1 MAHIRPRY
9 LESIIQ
15 KALGFSPIVGV
26 LGHRQV
32 GKTTLLER
40 ISTRYESLDS
50 AKTLSVA
57 NEDPEKFISSPQT
70 SRPAGPTGID
80 ECQLAPAL
88 FPALKEHVRKIKI
101 PGQFLLSGSIR
112 FTSRKAIQESLTGR
126 IVNLQLL
133 PFTTSEL
140 ESEPLPNIGVKA
152 LQYADLSSLPGQLNL
167 HSNHLIQRKKW
178 METYLVQG
186 GLPGVCFIRDSKLR
200 NLQID
205 SQLETL
211 LDRDLRFVQK
221 TNLSF
226 GLIRSLVTTLAKSQG
241 EPLDYTALQKESGI
255 STPTIKKLLYAFE
268 AIFLIRLIPIEG
280 GKKGLVLFFED
291 QAEAH
296 RLIGSEQKKIDRMIH
311 FAFQHLRAQFE
322 YRLGEHTTI
331 FQYRTRGGAIL
342 PLCFKNNEGTL
353 GIIILE
359 SADDASRAIAP
370 ANSFLKTYM
379 NSKVL
384 LLHPGKEVKVLQPRI
399 LLAPLVAV
407 T

>member
-1 MAHIRPRY
+1 MAHVRPRY
-9 LESIIQ
+9 LETIIQ

-40 ISTRYESLDS
+40 LSKHYESLDS
-50 AKTLSVA
+50 AKTLALA
-57 NEDPEKFISSPQT
+57 NEDPEKFISSQ
-70 SRPAGPTGID
+70 RPRPLGID
-80 ECQLAPAL
+80 ECQLVPTL
-88 FPALKEHVRKIKI
+88 FPALKEHVRKNKT

-140 ESEPLPNIGVKA
+140 ESQALSDVGVKA
-152 LQYADLSSLPGQLNL
+152 LQYADLTSLPGQLDL
-167 HSNHLIQRKKW
+167 RATHLEQRRKW
-178 METYLVQG
+178 MENYFVQG
-186 GLPGVCFIRDSKLR
+186 GLPGVCFIRDPKLR
-200 NLQID
+200 DLQID

-211 LDRDLRFVQK
+211 LDRDLRLVQK

-226 GLIRSLVTTLAKSQG
+226 GSIRSLITTLAKSQG
-241 EPLDYTALQKESGI
+241 ESLDYTALQKETGI

-268 AIFLIRLIPIEG
+268 AIFLIRLVPIEG
-280 GKKGLVLFFED
+280 GKKGTTLYFED

-296 RLIGSEQKKIDRMIH
+296 RLIGSRQKKIDQMIH

-322 YRLGEHTTI
+322 YRLGQHTSI

-353 GIIILE
+353 GVIILE
-359 SADDASRAIAP
+359 SSDDASRAIPA
-370 ANSFLKTYM
+370 ANSFLKTYL

-384 LLHPGKEVKVLQPRI
+384 LLHPDQEVRVLQPRI